1 MDINIYLLTY
11 LLTSYLV
18 HQIINKREI
27 SRMENDLKL
36 NSSVSTKV
44 LNKKY
49 LSEVNKTHVSYLKYN
64 CICKK

>member
-1 MDINIYLLTY
+1 MEINIYLLTY

-49 LSEVNKTHVSYLKYN
+49 LSEVNKTLVSYLKYN